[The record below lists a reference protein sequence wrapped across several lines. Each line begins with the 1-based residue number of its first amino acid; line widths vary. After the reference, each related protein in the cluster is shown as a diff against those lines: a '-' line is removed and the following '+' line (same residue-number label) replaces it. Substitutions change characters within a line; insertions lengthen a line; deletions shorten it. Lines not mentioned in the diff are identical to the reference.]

1 MAPRT
6 ETSPAGARPR
16 QDRRRQRHEATRR
29 EILDAAWAMV
39 RSGGLATL
47 SLTALARS
55 VGMEPQSLYTY
66 FASKHAIYDAMFA
79 DGNRELLARLSAV
92 PTSGGPRELLRQQ
105 ARIFVEFSS
114 EDPARSQLLF
124 QRPIPDFEPSAESY
138 ASAVEVL
145 TRARDGQAA
154 AGLAGAAQ
162 FDLWTALAAGLAAQ
176 QMANAPR
183 GDRYARLI
191 DDAVDMYVGHVLG
204 PPPASSP

>member
-1 MAPRT
+1 MTLASDVFTLGCVAWELVRT
-6 ETSPAGARPR
+6 DGLGGLSMRDLGAR
-16 QDRRRQRHEATRR
+16 
-29 EILDAAWAMV
+29 V
-39 RSGGLATL
+39 GLRA
-47 SLTALARS
+47 
-55 VGMEPQSLYTY
+55 QSLYVY
-66 FASKHAIYDAMFA
+66 FPSKHAIYDAMFA

-92 PTSGGPRELLRQQ
+92 PASGDPRELLRQQ

-154 AGLAGAAQ
+154 AGLAGDAQ
-162 FDLWTALAAGLAAQ
+162 FDLWTALVAGLAAQ
-176 QMANAPR
+176 QMANDPG